1 MSRKRRLQSVPA
13 LALAVLFL
21 AVTPAW
27 ALKYDTARAAFEAGD
42 FAKAERLLADEVRD
56 NPGHEEAYLLW
67 ARALEQTEN
76 YQGAVDAWTT
86 LKKITIDEDREA
98 NARRNMLRLQRKL
111 AGGGNEQLKVDDPFH
126 VPGIEID
133 YTGLEEVESKD
144 YRGMYPPFSHETR
157 NFIVYACN
165 EKLAE
170 KVGELSEKY
179 LAFLRQRL
187 LAGRAWAFRVPIFVY
202 ADHDDY
208 VKVGGWPAQSGGATF
223 STHLGRSGR
232 VGLYQVSSAESIE
245 ANEAKNSV
253 SHNIEDVLPH
263 ELTHVVL
270 YEFFGAQPV
279 PKWLHE
285 AFARQMEQNRKDY
298 EEAAVL
304 AQDAV
309 AGEYFRFRDFFA
321 AETYPSGG
329 QVMRFYEQAATT
341 VLFLIEQGP
350 EATRAFLTEL
360 AKQNG
365 HDAAVAA
372 AFGIDEEGAVEA
384 FEKMWVKWMEQR
396 YIHDLK
402 REDREEPT
410 VAKRS
415 ASRLFKGPFDEM
427 ASLAKIEKW
436 RNVKP
441 AAEGECKGVG
451 GSLSDWTLDDERI
464 VSQLPDERTQSMLA
478 VRMYEEL
485 PIAVRCRIRW
495 TGDEEENLGWFGFA
509 VLDEHLEDLGA
520 QALVRLD
527 DNRAHDLNCVV
538 SDDIV
543 VFLDGRCAGRY
554 PLPPRPDDVEI
565 DYPVALVAYS
575 PIEITD
581 FQVATIEGFE
591 ATSDDEG
598 DSAADGGTKP
608 PDKSAG
614 KGKSSGGD
622 KGKKGGKKK
631 PKKKKPKKKKPA
643 RKRPPGV
650 R

>member
-1 MSRKRRLQSVPA
+1 MSRQRELHGVPA
-13 LALAVLFL
+13 LALAGLLL
-21 AVTPAW
+21 AATPAW

-67 ARALEQTEN
+67 ARALEQTDN
-76 YQGAVDAWTT
+76 LQGAMDAWTT
-86 LKKITIDEDREA
+86 LKKITLDEDREA
-98 NARRNMLRLQRKL
+98 DARRNMLRLQRRLSDGRSETPKTP
-111 AGGGNEQLKVDDPFH
+111 DPFH

-133 YTGLEEVESKD
+133 YDGLEEVESKD
-144 YRGMYPPFSHETR
+144 YNGIYPPFSHETR
-157 NFIVYACN
+157 NFMVYACN
-165 EKLAE
+165 EKLAK
-170 KVGELSEKY
+170 KVGELSETY
-179 LAFLRQRL
+179 LEFLRQRL

-202 ADHDDY
+202 ANRDDY
-208 VKVGGWPAQSGGATF
+208 VKVGGWPAQSIGATYA
-223 STHLGRSGR
+223 THLGRSGK
-232 VGLYQVSSAESIE
+232 VGLFQISSAEEMESTG
-245 ANEAKNSV
+245 AKNPV

-270 YEFFGAQPV
+270 YEFFGAQKV

-360 AKQNG
+360 AKQKG

-384 FEKMWVKWMEQR
+384 FEEMWVKWMEQR
-396 YIHDLK
+396 YIHDLQ

-415 ASRLFKGPFDEM
+415 DSRLFKGPFDEL

-436 RNVKP
+436 RDVRP
-441 AAEGECKGVG
+441 DAEGECKGVG
-451 GSLSDWTLDDERI
+451 GSLGDWTLEAERI

-478 VRMYEEL
+478 IRMYEEL
-485 PIAVRCRIRW
+485 PIAIRCRIRW

-509 VLDEHLEDLGA
+509 LLDEHLEDLGA

-527 DNRAHDLNCVV
+527 DNRAHDLYCVI

-543 VFLDGRCAGRY
+543 VFLDDHCAGRY
-554 PLPPRPDDVEI
+554 PLPPRSDEVEI

-575 PIEITD
+575 PVEITEL
-581 FQVATIEGFE
+581 QVATIEGFE
-591 ATSDDEG
+591 ATSDDDG
-598 DSAADGGTKP
+598 DSVGDSRSKP
-608 PDKSAG
+608 PAKTAG

-622 KGKKGGKKK
+622 KGKKKAGKKK
-631 PKKKKPKKKKPA
+631 PKKKKPKKRAP
-643 RKRPPGV
+643 RQPPGV